1 LFALVGGR
9 LSDASPA
16 WTLAL
21 PRRDA
26 AVMASA
32 DAQSAMVTADAWLA
46 AAPHGEHYIFLT

>member
-1 LFALVGGR
+1 M
-9 LSDASPA
+9 
-16 WTLAL
+16 LAV

-46 AAPHGEHYIFLT
+46 AAPHGEHYTFLT